1 MSDQNKLTYDELVQ
15 INDEL
20 RMTIR
25 ELRTYQHDMEKCTQ
39 KATVYDPNR
48 MTDQKTLIE
57 AKIKYAVLQKDKEID
72 ALKAENFKI
81 SNMLSDSDQRLS
93 DKIFNN
99 MDLKQR
105 NNELEEKISIIEQEK
120 NTAVD
125 RLADSMSQLN
135 KELQE
140 LKNKYYKLQED
151 NLYLKKTNKNQ
162 EAIIYL
168 AAGYISS
175 TPQFSKEHPMNVLSW
190 LKGVILP

>member
-1 MSDQNKLTYDELVQ
+1 MTNYNTKNMLLTYDDLLNE
-15 INDEL
+15 NDRLKAKISNLEK
-20 RMTIR
+20 
-25 ELRTYQHDMEKCTQ
+25 EKEEYSKCT
-39 KATVYDPNR
+39 ATVYDPNR

-72 ALKAENFKI
+72 ALKA
-81 SNMLSDSDQRLS
+81 
-93 DKIFNN
+93 
-99 MDLKQR
+99 
-105 NNELEEKISIIEQEK
+105 ELEEKISIIEQEK

-151 NLYLKKTNKNQ
+151 DLYLKKRIKDQ
-162 EAIIYL
+162 DAIIHL

-190 LKGVILP
+190 LKGVTLP